1 MLVYALLA
9 QCSSSALA
17 GPYGPWLDSAISV
30 PVLVGRPEDDLTEM
44 VGGNPSLLHSDAI
57 IDLTPIPPV
66 APAAVPPTPEGESR
80 ITVEEQAAR
89 HAAARSLV
97 RR

>member
-1 MLVYALLA
+1 
-9 QCSSSALA
+9 
-17 GPYGPWLDSAISV
+17 
-30 PVLVGRPEDDLTEM
+30 M